1 MIYENIPPDF
11 AGTVSNLPC
20 ANPQR
25 DIFLQK
31 KGPYQVEN
39 SSHNPSISDTLL
51 LSVIYC
57 KGR

>member
-1 MIYENIPPDF
+1 MIYENIPLDLCRNDVKSSLHKF
-11 AGTVSNLPC
+11 TAGYFFVEKS
-20 ANPQR
+20 
-25 DIFLQK
+25 
-31 KGPYQVEN
+31 PYQVEN